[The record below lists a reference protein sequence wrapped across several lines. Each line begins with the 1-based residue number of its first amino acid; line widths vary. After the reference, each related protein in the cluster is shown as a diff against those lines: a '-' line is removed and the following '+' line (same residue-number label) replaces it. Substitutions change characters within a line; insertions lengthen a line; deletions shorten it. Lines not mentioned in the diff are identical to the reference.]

1 MDNSN
6 TNMMQKFNELAL
18 KYKNYSKKINTK
30 NKNKNVNKKPN
41 KNILQTMSNIVLKI
55 KNYEKIISEL
65 KNENDVY
72 NDFNKLCNEFIDI
85 NRKRNILIDKIQK
98 SLVLST
104 LNIEPTKL
112 DNEDKTLLFVQDALF
127 KSNEKFYNND
137 NKIAKR
143 QEKINNFKKLINVC
157 IEDKYKDISLC
168 QNCLKNKINNCLNPC
183 GHTFCNECS
192 TKMQNCPNCKSS
204 IYSKIKICFNNDN
217 DNTNTAIDGHNGSTL
232 SISLID
238 KIDDFYLK
246 KECSSYDPLSS
257 IGFSNF

>member
-6 TNMMQKFNELAL
+6 NMMQKFNELAL
-18 KYKNYSKKINTK
+18 KYKNYSKEFNTK
-30 NKNKNVNKKPN
+30 NKKKNVNKNPN

-72 NDFNKLCNEFIDI
+72 SEFNKLCNEFIDI
-85 NRKRNILIDKIQK
+85 NKKRNVLIDKIQK

-104 LNIEPTKL
+104 LKLDPTKIKKN
-112 DNEDKTLLFVQDALF
+112 DDTFLFVQDALF
-127 KSNEKFYNND
+127 KSNEKFYNLD

-143 QEKINNFKKLINVC
+143 QEKIYNFKKLINVC

-183 GHTFCNECS
+183 GHTFCNDCS
-192 TKMQNCPNCKSS
+192 KKMENCPNCKSS

-217 DNTNTAIDGHNGSTL
+217 DNTNTAIDGYNGSTL

-238 KIDDFYLK
+238 KIDDFGK